1 VISAGSLGGP
11 RKCIYATKT
20 ILQDIETIFSGRIW
34 PDLASWDDSSDK
46 HKLLYKPYVS
56 LPSPLYALFNLAIC
70 SLEADGLYHAVQA
83 GISIRS
89 FPLNHGADINGS
101 YMSSAFSIRHDSS
114 STEFLFFGDVEP
126 DSLVSTPHTIDIWR
140 AVAPKIPSTLKV
152 IFIECS
158 WPSGRADDMLYG
170 HLTPEHLVA
179 ELVALARQVVKHRN
193 SELAPRIS
201 ARKRQKTRLVNNE
214 ELLDSLKGLHIYI
227 THCKDNMTSGECEP
241 MRQLITDQVRE
252 LVKAHQLG
260 AMIICTEPGM
270 HISMFLRIGELTIPD
285 ALDRYLRSDY
295 QQQNFFQN
303 LSPHLIHV
311 PIS

>member
-1 VISAGSLGGP
+1 
-11 RKCIYATKT
+11 
-20 ILQDIETIFSGRIW
+20 
-34 PDLASWDDSSDK
+34 
-46 HKLLYKPYVS
+46 
-56 LPSPLYALFNLAIC
+56 
-70 SLEADGLYHAVQA
+70 
-83 GISIRS
+83 
-89 FPLNHGADINGS
+89 
-101 YMSSAFSIRHDSS
+101 
-114 STEFLFFGDVEP
+114 
-126 DSLVSTPHTIDIWR
+126 
-140 AVAPKIPSTLKV
+140 
-152 IFIECS
+152 
-158 WPSGRADDMLYG
+158 MLYG

-193 SELAPRIS
+193 SELAPRIP
-201 ARKRQKTRLVNNE
+201 AKKRQKTRPVNNE

-270 HISMFLRIGELTIPD
+270 RISMFLRIGELTIPD
-285 ALDRYLRSDY
+285 APDRHLRSDY
-295 QQQNFFQN
+295 QQQKPLQK